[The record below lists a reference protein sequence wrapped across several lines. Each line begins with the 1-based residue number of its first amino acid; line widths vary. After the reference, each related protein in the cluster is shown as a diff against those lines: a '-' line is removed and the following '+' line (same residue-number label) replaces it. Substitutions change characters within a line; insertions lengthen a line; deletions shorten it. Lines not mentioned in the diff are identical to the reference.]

1 MVYDYHKANWFGL
14 KEDFGMVP
22 WDCIYFSSDIDEIW
36 DAWKTLFFKAV
47 EQNIPSRFLPRQ
59 CRNPWINPE
68 LKKSIRF
75 GSKPRC
81 QTILTNGCTK
91 GLIMGYYI

>member
-1 MVYDYHKANWFGL
+1 MVLEWCMIITRQTGL
-14 KEDFGMVP
+14 GLRRILGWSHGIVFIFPVTLMKFGMHG
-22 WDCIYFSSDIDEIW
+22 
-36 DAWKTLFFKAV
+36 KHKAV

-91 GLIMGYYI
+91 GLIIR